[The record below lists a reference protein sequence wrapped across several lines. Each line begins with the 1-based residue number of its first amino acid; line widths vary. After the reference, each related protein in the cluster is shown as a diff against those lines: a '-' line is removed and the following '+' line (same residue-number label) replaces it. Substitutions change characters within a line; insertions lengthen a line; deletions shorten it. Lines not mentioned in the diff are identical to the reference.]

1 MRNREW
7 ESMNEEEFEAMLERS
22 VSDFPPED
30 VVAEVTPWKKAMRR
44 VLTGM
49 VLCAVTLDFWCLNYL
64 LPAIGMVL
72 SLLGFRTL
80 QRENKWF
87 RSCFFISVIRAACF
101 FPVLVLHTT
110 IIQNALLST
119 LSTVL
124 TLLSL
129 ILLFGQFFCVWR
141 GLRDVQ
147 KKVHLP
153 PRAGSAVALMV
164 WYALICV
171 LAAIQYQGLLIAGAM
186 IIGYLFLIRN
196 LYKLSKELDEA
207 GYSIRTVSLHVTDQC
222 IVLVLV
228 SALAIGCACG
238 YSFGG
243 RYPMNWAAVDSSEQT
258 ENEEIRN
265 HLIELGFPEY
275 VLNDLTAEDIA
286 SCAGASE
293 IVVDITDKSLLEG
306 STTTEMYRS
315 DGECNVEPTSD
326 SSAKDLRLT
335 GVGVQIPGEQERWII
350 FHHFLWTAN
359 PGCYG
364 TESIQLWPVYQNS
377 SDGWG
382 AAGEVTGQ
390 VLYDRDGK
398 TYASAYH
405 SLGNQTFT
413 FNSILWG
420 EQTRNDVFA
429 TFSMPAQGEHYR
441 GYIAYPVV
449 EIQDGYSISSWVN
462 YTHQKSRIPY
472 PAVTAM
478 EHQMTGNWN
487 ENGAF
492 ITIQDDFQFY
502 TTENDIEIIH

>member
-7 ESMNEEEFEAMLERS
+7 ESMNEEEFEAMLECS

-30 VVAEVTPWKKAMRR
+30 MVEEVTPWKKAMRR
-44 VLTGM
+44 VLVGM
-49 VLCAVTLDFWCLNYL
+49 ALCTVTLNFWCLNYL
-64 LPAIGMVL
+64 LPSIGMVL
-72 SLLGFRTL
+72 ALLGFRTL

-87 RSCFFISVIRAACF
+87 RSCFFISVIRTACF
-101 FPVLVLHTT
+101 FPVLILHTT
-110 IIQNALLST
+110 ILQSVLLSA

-124 TLLSL
+124 TLISL
-129 ILLFGQFFCVWR
+129 ILLFGQFFCLWR

-147 KKVHLP
+147 KKVYLP

-171 LAAIQYQGLLIAGAM
+171 LAAIRYQGLLIAGAM

-207 GYSIRTVSLHVTDQC
+207 GYSIRTVSLHVTDRC
-222 IVLVLV
+222 IVLILV
-228 SALAIGCACG
+228 SALTIGFACG
-238 YSFGG
+238 YSLGG
-243 RYPMNWAAVDSSEQT
+243 RYPMNWAAVNSAEQT
-258 ENEEIRN
+258 ENNEIRKQ
-265 HLIELGFPEY
+265 LIELGFPEY

-286 SCAGASE
+286 SCAGASQ
-293 IVVDITDKSLLEG
+293 IVVDVTEKSLLEG
-306 STTTEMYRS
+306 STTTEIYGS
-315 DGECNVEPTSD
+315 DGEYNAGPRSD
-326 SSAKDLRLT
+326 SLAGDLRLT
-335 GVGVQIPGEQERWII
+335 GIAVQIPGERERWII

-382 AAGEVTGQ
+382 AAGDVTGQ

-405 SLGNQTFT
+405 YLGNQTFT
-413 FNSILWG
+413 SDSILWG
-420 EQTRNDVFA
+420 EQTRTDVFA
-429 TFSMPAQGEHYR
+429 TFSMPVRGEHYR
-441 GYIAYPVV
+441 GYIAYPIV
-449 EIQDGYSISSWVN
+449 ELQDGYLISSWVN
-462 YTHQKSRIPY
+462 YTHQKSRIQY

-492 ITIQDDFQFY
+492 ITIQEEFSPSEED
-502 TTENDIEIIH
+502 TEIIR